1 MKCDEAREHL
11 AAQLDGEIDGAP
23 RRAVDEHLAECA
35 ACAAER
41 EALARAWRLLDLA
54 GTPPAVPDTFEARL
68 RERIRAGEGRPRGR
82 ILGLPIPAAAAAAAA
97 VLLAAGVLALR
108 PRGGSPVDTA
118 SEAAPPA
125 PVLEDLA
132 LLEALDLLE
141 AEEAA
146 ALERIADLSEDDLA
160 VLGG

>member
-54 GTPPAVPDTFEARL
+54 DAPPAAPGTFEARL

-82 ILGLPIPAAAAAAAA
+82 ILGLPIPAAAAAAA

-108 PRGGSPVDTA
+108 PRDGSPVDTA
-118 SEAAPPA
+118 SDPAPPA

>member
-54 GTPPAVPDTFEARL
+54 DAPPATPGTFEARL

-82 ILGLPIPAAAAAAAA
+82 ILGLPIPAAAAAAA
-97 VLLAAGVLALR
+97 VLLAAGLLALR
-108 PRGGSPVDTA
+108 PRGESPVDTA
-118 SEAAPPA
+118 AEAAPPA

>member
-54 GTPPAVPDTFEARL
+54 DAPPATPGTFEARL
-68 RERIRAGEGRPRGR
+68 RERIRSGEGRPRGR
-82 ILGLPIPAAAAAAAA
+82 ILGLPIPAAATAAA

-108 PRGGSPVDTA
+108 PRDGSPVDTA
-118 SEAAPPA
+118 AETAPPA

>member
-1 MKCDEAREHL
+1 MKCEEVREHL
-11 AAQLDGEIDGAP
+11 AAHLDGEIDGAP

-35 ACAAER
+35 ACEAER

-54 GTPPAVPDTFEARL
+54 GAPPAVPGSFDARL
-68 RERIRAGEGRPRGR
+68 RERIQAGEGRPRGR
-82 ILGLPIPAAAAAAAA
+82 LLGLPLPAAAAAAA
-97 VLLAAGVLALR
+97 VLLAAGLLALR
-108 PRGGSPVDTA
+108 PRDESPVDTA
-118 SEAAPPA
+118 ADTAPPA
-125 PVLEDLA
+125 PLLEDLA